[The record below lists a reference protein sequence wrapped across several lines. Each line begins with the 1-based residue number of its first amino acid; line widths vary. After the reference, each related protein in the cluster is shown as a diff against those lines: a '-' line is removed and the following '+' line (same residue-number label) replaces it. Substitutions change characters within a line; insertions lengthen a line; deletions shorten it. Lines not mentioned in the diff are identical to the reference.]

1 MKRWLLD
8 TNVISELRKPKCDPA
23 VKEWADAQPPETLYL
38 SRVTLAEIR
47 FGIERAM
54 DATFR
59 GTLLAWLDDT
69 LRPWFAGRIL
79 DIDEDVLLTWRRM
92 VERGRKANY
101 TFSQPDLFIA
111 ATAAVHGLSVVT
123 RNVDDVIRA
132 DVPVFNPWSGQE
144 IEVGGRSAPTNEET
158 RKGTS

>member
-1 MKRWLLD
+1 MRPGSQGLGRCATAANTHLEP
-8 TNVISELRKPKCDPA
+8 VAISEF
-23 VKEWADAQPPETLYL
+23 
-38 SRVTLAEIR
+38 R
-47 FGIERAM
+47 FGIERVA
-54 DATFR
+54 DAAFR
-59 GTLLAWLDDT
+59 GTLQAWLDDT
-69 LRPWFAGRIL
+69 QRPWFAGRIL